1 MDFVE
6 EWMKPISKKIGVI
19 LLYTLCWLSY
29 YQIIDII
36 RDPNKENMI
45 KIAWALFAGS
55 LMAYVMGFDT
65 KFKQKNNSSPE
76 TE

>member
-1 MDFVE
+1 ME
-6 EWMKPISKKIGVI
+6 EGMKRMSKRIGVI

-36 RDPNKENMI
+36 RDPSKENMI
-45 KIAWALFAGS
+45 KIAWAVFAGS

-65 KFKQKNNSSPE
+65 KFKQKNTPE
-76 TE
+76 AE